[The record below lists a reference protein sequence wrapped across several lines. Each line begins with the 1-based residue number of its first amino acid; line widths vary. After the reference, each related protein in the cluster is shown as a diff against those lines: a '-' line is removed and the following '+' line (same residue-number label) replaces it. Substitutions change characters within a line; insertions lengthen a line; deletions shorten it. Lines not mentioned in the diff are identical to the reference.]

1 MSNAKPFYSFTDFG
15 LKPFA
20 ATANIGS
27 LLAKTQRIIDFEKQS
42 GNGYI
47 DYPFGTVSDGLGG
60 FVSKFANDA
69 DFGQTGVNMLGAWIE
84 KPQLNPNENK
94 IVNFFKSI
102 INFISVSETTVSI
115 DAFAVANE
123 PDAPYTFTNTDFA
136 GAALEIYAVPNFP
149 NKNRTFSLCISLQN
163 SEIVVQWF
171 ISEIGDTGLA
181 SLYSEYGSKILPLS
195 PDVDG
200 FLYETKFYDF
210 DFVLPPCN
218 DLQSPLQI
226 KSFDVLKFNVFPDQN
241 NLEGVESAVIGI
253 VDCEG
258 NVVNENIGEAVLLDC
273 VQTYETKIFYDFST
287 NQFFEWIG
295 IVFGSSFQPS
305 YLKIYGVDAAL
316 NKELLVQ
323 FSLDIAPGSDILMDT
338 ASNFCVQLEPL
349 LTAYFGYNC
358 QVTFTG
364 GDTPTDRPEIT
375 IQIIANICNIV
386 AIDFDFSYT
395 FTTEESNFNVGLYTA
410 INPKCDATQLQA
422 TATIPGNLPTGLYK
436 LYLWDGY
443 IGQVYAF
450 SNSLTFDDYDNFSQI
465 LVYAGN
471 GITQGFEYLSG
482 WNQQARVPIRD
493 GAPQPVIQDSE
504 YRDGRGNFRSPSRK
518 SDLSLDLHT
527 SWITNEILEAIYAA
541 TQHSTFILAGKS
553 LYIQGDIEVSHP
565 QDFTTDSSYFG
576 LTQVKFKAKIQNY
589 QPLDNGCIDC

>member
-1 MSNAKPFYSFTDFG
+1 MSNPKPFYSFTDFG

-20 ATANIGS
+20 ATANIGA

-69 DFGQTGVNMLGAWIE
+69 DFGQTGINMLGAWIE

-102 INFISVSETTVSI
+102 INFISVSETTASI

-123 PDAPYTFTNTDFA
+123 PDAPYTFSNTDFA

-171 ISEIGDTGLA
+171 ISEIGDTQLS

-195 PDVDG
+195 PDLDG
-200 FLYETKFYDF
+200 FLYEAKFYDL

-241 NLEGVESAVIGI
+241 NLEGVYSCTIGLM
-253 VDCEG
+253 DDDG
-258 NVVNENIGEAVLLDC
+258 NVVDANVGEAVKPFVFTFDLP
-273 VQTYETKIFYDFST
+273 
-287 NQFFEWIG
+287 FEFDPNC
-295 IVFGSSFQPS
+295 IVFRIALFEDEILFANQVPGYTQGLGTTTLDVGEFLEILIANLTIGQASYTTNTSGYCLTWVITDWPFSYVPLAALGFVFTFGPSSFFANCFEGD
-305 YLKIYGVDAAL
+305 L
-316 NKELLVQ
+316 
-323 FSLDIAPGSDILMDT
+323 FGS
-338 ASNFCVQLEPL
+338 
-349 LTAYFGYNC
+349 
-358 QVTFTG
+358 
-364 GDTPTDRPEIT
+364 
-375 IQIIANICNIV
+375 
-386 AIDFDFSYT
+386 
-395 FTTEESNFNVGLYTA
+395 
-410 INPKCDATQLQA
+410 QLQA
-422 TATIPGNLPTGLYK
+422 SVTIPGNLQPGCYQ

-471 GITQGFEYLSG
+471 GITQGFEYLNG

-518 SDLSLDLHT
+518 SD
-527 SWITNEILEAIYAA
+527 
-541 TQHSTFILAGKS
+541 
-553 LYIQGDIEVSHP
+553 
-565 QDFTTDSSYFG
+565 
-576 LTQVKFKAKIQNY
+576 
-589 QPLDNGCIDC
+589 